1 MGDELTRLYQCTLYD
16 DLTDYCYAD
25 SRVYRT
31 YEDAEKRARRM
42 TYVDDGVHYGAFVG
56 EVVGCWKEG

>member
-1 MGDELTRLYQCTLYD
+1 MGDELTRLYQCTLFD
-16 DLTDYCYAD
+16 DLLGCYAD

-31 YEDAEKRARRM
+31 YEDAEKRAKRM
-42 TYVDDGVHYGAFVG
+42 TYVDDGVCHWATVH